1 MPATR
6 TKITVSG
13 TWPNGAEGYLLV
25 DSTNSNN
32 FELPANSLIENGLPQ
47 AFSSGLTKYH
57 FVYDGTNYLWSRENA
72 MVAPTYL
79 PAAGVVTDNLVGFY
93 DPATFTQYTFNSTYS
108 VNVVNNLS
116 TWTNSEN
123 IPSPVGNLTAYV
135 DETDPQ
141 YDNYM
146 GFISATSTDPAYFD
160 FRPDQAFGS
169 DDKYFTSTI
178 SPSIGT
184 TGPDVAEWSAIMW
197 IKPSSS
203 IPITDM
209 WMVDVYNGTTYD
221 EGLKIKDKR
230 LGFYQG
236 SSSVGTP
243 DYTNFPAL
251 NASNVGDDWMFV
263 AVTITATSSANAQ
276 ARVYIGNPATF
287 AASSSTIVGYDGSD
301 ININALGIYKF
312 EFAAEVFDTDPLT
325 SIFIG
330 SNATS
335 SASGSS
341 KPLYDVG
348 LGEVGFWKK
357 ALSDTEVDQMWL
369 ATKDTYNIV

>member
-1 MPATR
+1 
-6 TKITVSG
+6 
-13 TWPNGAEGYLLV
+13 LV

-79 PAAGVVTDNLVGFY
+79 PAAGIVTDDLLGFY

-108 VNVVNNLS
+108 VNVVNDLG
-116 TWTNSEN
+116 TWSNSEN
-123 IPSPVGNLTAYV
+123 IPTPVGDLTAYV
-135 DETDPQ
+135 DEDNPV
-141 YDNYM
+141 YDDYM
-146 GFISATSTDPAYFD
+146 GWVAATSTEPAYFD
-160 FRPDQAFGS
+160 FRPNNTSYTS

-178 SPSIGT
+178 SPSIGN
-184 TGPDVAEWSAIMW
+184 TGPDIAEWSAIIWYKPLTGILNEDQW
-197 IKPSSS
+197 I
-203 IPITDM
+203 
-209 WMVDVYNGTTYD
+209 VDFYNGTNYD
-221 EGLKIKDKR
+221 EGLKIKNKR

-236 SSSVGTP
+236 SSSAGTP

-251 NASNVGDDWMFV
+251 DASNVNDDWMFL
-263 AVTITATSSANAQ
+263 AVTVTSTSSANAQ

-287 AASSSTIVGYDGSD
+287 AASGSTMVGYDGNNID
-301 ININALGIYKF
+301 INALGIYKF
-312 EFAAEVFDTDPLT
+312 EYPIEVFDTDPLV
-325 SIFIG
+325 SVFIG
-330 SNATS
+330 SEARS
-335 SASGSS
+335 SAGDSS
-341 KPLYDVG
+341 KPLAKAHV
-348 LGEVGFWKK
+348 GEVGLWKK